1 MTREAAETFCFVWE
15 RVLSVQI
22 NEIEIVKSWNML
34 CINWTCMCVY
44 ITGLRKVFI
53 QQILISTTCY
63 KTEDYESQ
71 SSCALHNF
79 LTEEKKRK
87 KISVLKPV
95 LKSNEGFKISTLS
108 QSTAWYVTSCFGTK
122 LYLRWVIFSTSHFV
136 GKPSKNWSSTHLH
149 NWLRWSW

>member
-79 LTEEKKRK
+79 LTEEEEKKKDFGSKTCAQIKWR
-87 KISVLKPV
+87 IQNLNVFSVP
-95 LKSNEGFKISTLS
+95 
-108 QSTAWYVTSCFGTK
+108 WCPSCFGTK
-122 LYLRWVIFSTSHFV
+122 LYLRWVILSTSHFV